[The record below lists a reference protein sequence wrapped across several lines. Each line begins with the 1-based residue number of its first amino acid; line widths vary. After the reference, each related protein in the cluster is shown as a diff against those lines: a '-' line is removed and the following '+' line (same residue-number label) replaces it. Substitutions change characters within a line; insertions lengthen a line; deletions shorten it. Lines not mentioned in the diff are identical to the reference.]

1 MLLEIAY
8 QWALFFMDYPTTK
21 FKIPL
26 LLFKKYLFI
35 KTTVVCLCSLLLLI
49 TALKCVSLL
58 ITGDCLSAKIVSS
71 NSLLLLQSQFF
82 LNRFAFICLWTIQG
96 VFFFYTKLCYYAAV
110 WIISK
115 QRQTLTRGQNV
126 LYFFLTRE
134 NIDGCNPGV
143 CKKKQ

>member
-1 MLLEIAY
+1 MVFDLINKMLLESAY
-8 QWALFFMDYPTTK
+8 QWELFFMDYPTTK

-71 NSLLLLQSQFF
+71 NPLLLLQSHFF
-82 LNRFAFICLWTIQG
+82 LNRFAYIFLWTMQFLIPNY
-96 VFFFYTKLCYYAAV
+96 VTMLPFDLSLNKDKLEHVVKMCCIFF
-110 WIISK
+110 I
-115 QRQTLTRGQNV
+115 
-126 LYFFLTRE
+126 
-134 NIDGCNPGV
+134 
-143 CKKKQ
+143 